1 MSLLCSLPHRYGT
14 PHMNRISSSVLVSS
28 LAIVGLSLGVTA
40 QAAERQFTFTTQSS
54 VLTPGT
60 KEAEVITTYRAGRV
74 DYFRAM
80 DTRLELEVGVT
91 DQFQT
96 AIYLNWNS
104 TTKADGS
111 GGTTTESGFE
121 SVSLE
126 GKYKLSDSVAD
137 ALGSALY
144 AEATLGSE
152 EAELEFKGIVDKRLG
167 NILVAANGVY
177 EAEFEMGPEDS
188 EIEHVLKLTAGASY
202 FVKPTFALGFE
213 VVQKNVI
220 EESEHEHA
228 MVHAGPVAFY
238 NAGSFWLT
246 TTAMWQLVDFNEAT
260 PGYDLN
266 LSSSERFAVRMIF
279 GTDF

>member
-1 MSLLCSLPHRYGT
+1 
-14 PHMNRISSSVLVSS
+14 MNLIPSSVLVSS
-28 LAIVGLSLGVTA
+28 LAIVALSAGATA
-40 QAAERQFTFTTQSS
+40 QAAERQFTYSTQSA
-54 VLTPGT
+54 VLAPGA
-60 KEAEVITTYRAGRV
+60 KEVEVLTTYRAGRV

-104 TTKADGS
+104 TTKADGL
-111 GGTTTESGFE
+111 GGTTNEAGFE

-137 ALGSALY
+137 AIGSALY
-144 AEATLGSE
+144 VETTLGSE
-152 EAELEFKGIVDKRLG
+152 EAELEFKGIVDKRHG
-167 NILVAANGVY
+167 NLLLATNGVY
-177 EAEFEMGPEDS
+177 EVEFEMGPEET
-188 EIEHVLKLTAGASY
+188 EIEHVIKLTAGASY
-202 FVKPTFALGFE
+202 FVKPTFALGLE
-213 VVQKNVI
+213 AVQKNVI

-228 MVHAGPVAFY
+228 MLHAGPVAFY
-238 NAGSFWLT
+238 NAGSFWLA
-246 TTAMWQLVDFNEAT
+246 TTAMWQLVDFKEAT
-260 PGYDLN
+260 PGYNQN